1 MNGDAVGPNESRV
14 ARRIRV
20 RVVTPRRDTG
30 RATRARAN
38 TRPRARVDGD
48 PMSRPR
54 ARATATLAQRLK
66 RYLERDARDI
76 VWPRA
81 MDDPPW
87 YKAQRARKLTL
98 DEHKEVWTKAWEM
111 YKQSWVNAF
120 RRDEGEE
127 EEATSTRDESEEDA
141 RRSAVRETSTTI
153 KSDDK
158 DSNEGRLLA
167 DEAKQTLRAGKAG
180 FKPFVTY
187 LYETRGRAYRDGVR
201 EFIKAYREG
210 FREASEEL
218 ETGESFSSKAA
229 SLISKAEDVLEKA
242 EKTETDKI
250 DDDGAD
256 EKSSSAVK

>member
-1 MNGDAVGPNESRV
+1 M
-14 ARRIRV
+14 
-20 RVVTPRRDTG
+20 
-30 RATRARAN
+30 
-38 TRPRARVDGD
+38 
-48 PMSRPR
+48 
-54 ARATATLAQRLK
+54 
-66 RYLERDARDI
+66 
-76 VWPRA
+76 
-81 MDDPPW
+81 
-87 YKAQRARKLTL
+87 
-98 DEHKEVWTKAWEM
+98 
-111 YKQSWVNAF
+111 
-120 RRDEGEE
+120 
-127 EEATSTRDESEEDA
+127 
-141 RRSAVRETSTTI
+141 RETSTTI

-218 ETGESFSSKAA
+218 ETCESFSSKAA
-229 SLISKAEDVLEKA
+229 SLISKAEDVLEQA

-250 DDDGAD
+250 DDDGAA